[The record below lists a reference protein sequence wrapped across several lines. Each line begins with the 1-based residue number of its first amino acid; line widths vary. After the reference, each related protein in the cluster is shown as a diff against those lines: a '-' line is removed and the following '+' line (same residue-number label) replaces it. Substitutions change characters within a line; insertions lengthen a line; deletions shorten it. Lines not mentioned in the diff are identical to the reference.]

1 MSKQHALTLLAGAG
15 KFAPTGANLVAAG
28 KVLNAQL
35 ALIREADPLIAKRA
49 IFVGTALLMVKESLQ
64 HGQFGPWLEKNIDDL
79 GRRQVAY
86 YMKLAL
92 AALEE
97 TRVDQKALAALPV
110 GEIESAL
117 TISKGPAGEFRKSV
131 DAFVGD
137 SSLADLL
144 AEYCGKAKGGKKS
157 KRSGGSDE
165 SAPADESVHEVTVQ
179 DRFNE
184 IDDLLRRARK
194 AASDKP
200 VWMSFSKQQHADLKA
215 AADQT
220 AETITDLFVKTHGR
234 KDR

>member
-15 KFAPTGANLVAAG
+15 KFAPQCDFDRAG
-28 KVLNAQL
+28 KALNEQL
-35 ALIREADPLIAKRA
+35 RLIRNADTEFAVRA
-49 IFVGTALLMVKESLQ
+49 IYVGTALLMVKSSVG
-64 HGQFGPWLEKNIDDL
+64 HGQFGPWLDKNIDDL

-117 TISKGPAGEFRKSV
+117 TVSKGPAAEFRKSV

-137 SSLADLL
+137 SSLSDLL
-144 AEYCGKAKGGKKS
+144 AEYCGKAKGGKKA
-157 KRSGGSDE
+157 KRASGSE
-165 SAPADESVHEVTVQ
+165 EAAPADETVHEVTVQ

-194 AASDKP
+194 AAADKP

-220 AETITDLFVKTHGR
+220 AETITDLYVKTHGR